1 MKLIKRIVT
10 VLTATVCAL
19 GVCILTACDQGK
31 KQEANNI
38 EASGYIYIDGQ
49 QPLFIEGQ
57 PSLNGDEAARFKDTI
72 AASDIV
78 LDG

>member
-49 QPLFIEGQ
+49 QPLFIEG
-57 PSLNGDEAARFKDTI
+57 
-72 AASDIV
+72 
-78 LDG
+78 